1 MNTPLSKA
9 QTSRFRKLRQ
19 RKYREELGLF
29 IAEGLRTVEQV
40 VKLGKVRVEAVVV
53 DAAQND
59 RVISEIGT
67 LLAQVRVPVFVA
79 DSQVFA
85 DLCDTEQSQGV
96 LAVCDIPPEMD
107 IAALKSLSGGFFLAT
122 DGIQDPGNL
131 GTLYRTAAWFGAVGI
146 LLGAGTV
153 DLFNPKVV
161 RSTVGAIGVLPWL
174 RMDLVDGL
182 GILRG
187 SGWDVALL
195 DVGEG
200 AEELGRGGFAPK
212 SVIVVGNEA
221 NGISS
226 DLVQAGFRRVFIPGQ
241 SDNVE
246 SLNASVA
253 GAVAMYEISSVL

>member
-1 MNTPLSKA
+1 MSTPISKA
-9 QTSRFRKLRQ
+9 QTSKLRKLRQ
-19 RKYREELGLF
+19 RKYRDELGLF
-29 IAEGLRTVEQV
+29 IAEGIRTVDQV

-59 RVISEIGT
+59 RVFSEIGT
-67 LLAQVRVPVFVA
+67 DLRGVPVFMA
-79 DSQVFA
+79 DSHIFA

-96 LAVCDIPPEMD
+96 LAVCEIPSEMGISD
-107 IAALKSLSGGFFLAT
+107 LSSIRGGFLLAT
-122 DGIQDPGNL
+122 DGVQDPGNL
-131 GTLYRTAAWFGAVGI
+131 GTLFRTAAWFGAAGV
-146 LLGAGTV
+146 LLGDGTV

-174 RMDLVDGL
+174 RMDLVEGL
-182 GILRG
+182 GFLRG

-212 SVIVVGNEA
+212 SIIVVGNEA
-221 NGISS
+221 NGISL
-226 DLVQAGFRRVFIPGQ
+226 DLVQAGFRRVFIPGR

-253 GAVAMYEISSVL
+253 GAVAMYEISSTDD

>member
-1 MNTPLSKA
+1 M
-9 QTSRFRKLRQ
+9 
-19 RKYREELGLF
+19 
-29 IAEGLRTVEQV
+29 EQV
-40 VKLGKVRVEAVVV
+40 VKLGRVRVEAVVV

-67 LLAQVRVPVFVA
+67 LFRESRVPVFMA

-96 LAVCDIPPEMD
+96 LAVCEIPTEMD
-107 IAALKSLSGGFFLAT
+107 VVGLSSLRDGFLLAT

-153 DLFNPKVV
+153 DLFNPKVI

-174 RMDLVDGL
+174 RLDLVEGL
-182 GILRG
+182 GFLRE

-195 DVGEG
+195 DVGDG
-200 AEELGRGGFAPK
+200 AEELGRGVVAPK
-212 SVIVVGNEA
+212 SVIVIGNEA
-221 NGISS
+221 NGISA
-226 DLVQAGFRRVFIPGQ
+226 DLVNAGFRRVFIPGK
-241 SDNVE
+241 SENVE

-253 GAVAMYEISSVL
+253 GAVAMYRISSEG